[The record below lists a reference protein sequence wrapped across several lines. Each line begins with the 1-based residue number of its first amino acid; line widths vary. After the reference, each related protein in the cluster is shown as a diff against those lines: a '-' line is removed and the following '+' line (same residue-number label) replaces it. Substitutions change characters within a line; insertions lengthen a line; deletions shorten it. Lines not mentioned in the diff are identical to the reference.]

1 MPLNFFQ
8 EHWDDILP
16 AAVALTVGLVTGA
29 RWKKQGQEKRLE
41 DIRDRVE
48 RVSSAKN
55 VADEQCILNRSAC
68 NTALLEKFNEF
79 VAELKAHTG
88 LLMKVQDLFDRERVL
103 SELNSR
109 SLFELTLTVK
119 LLGERLDAYIL
130 TGRSGKLVDKYGHR
144 DGLNSG

>member
-16 AAVALTVGLVTGA
+16 AAVALAVGLVTGA
-29 RWKKQGQEKRLE
+29 RWRKEGQEKRLE

-55 VADEQCILNRSAC
+55 VADEQCVLNRSVC
-68 NTALLEKFNEF
+68 NTTLLNKFDEF
-79 VAELKAHTG
+79 VLELKAHTA
-88 LLMKVQDLFDRERVL
+88 LLAKVQDLFDKERL
-103 SELNSR
+103 SSELSSR
-109 SLFELTLTVK
+109 SLFELTMTVK

-130 TGRSGKLVDKYGHR
+130 TGRSKKLVDKYGHR